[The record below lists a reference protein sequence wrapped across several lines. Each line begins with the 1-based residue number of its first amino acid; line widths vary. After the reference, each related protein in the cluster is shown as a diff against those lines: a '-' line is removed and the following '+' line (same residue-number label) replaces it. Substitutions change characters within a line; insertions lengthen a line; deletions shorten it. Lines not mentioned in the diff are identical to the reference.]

1 MRMSLGGSR
10 RALCAGLLVALGTTG
25 LGCAASRALNQPSRK
40 DYGVLEPG
48 TNIDLVRAELGEPL
62 KSGRDNCD
70 IFVFQ
75 QGSSAWKYLRA
86 IGYSVLDVGTLG
98 LSEIVANPLEASVGS
113 DSVRLRVC
121 YDAQQD
127 VLYSERLEI
136 GGSPRLMTGEHPQP
150 KGATIR

>member
-10 RALCAGLLVALGTTG
+10 GALCAGLLVALGTMG

-40 DYGVLEPG
+40 DYSVLEPG
-48 TNIDLVRAELGEPL
+48 TNIDLVRSEFGEPL

-70 IFVFQ
+70 IFVCQ
-75 QGSSAWKYLRA
+75 QGSSGWKYLRA

-113 DSVRLRVC
+113 DNVRLRVC
-121 YDAQQD
+121 YDAQQN

-136 GGSPRLMTGEHPQP
+136 GGSPRLMTVEHPKP
-150 KGATIR
+150 KGTTIR